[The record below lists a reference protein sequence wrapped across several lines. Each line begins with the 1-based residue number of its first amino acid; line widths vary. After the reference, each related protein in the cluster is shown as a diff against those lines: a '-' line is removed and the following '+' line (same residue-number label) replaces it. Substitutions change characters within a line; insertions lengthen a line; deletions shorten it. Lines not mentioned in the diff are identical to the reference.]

1 VSRAARAARDKVL
14 PIAGLLDRLRPS
26 RDAGTTLVFT
36 NGCYDVL
43 HAGHLHLLEA
53 AARLG
58 DLLVVGLN
66 EDASVTRL
74 KGPGRPVVPFEER
87 ALLLAGLEAVDFV
100 VGFPEDTPARLIAAL
115 APDVLVK
122 GGDWAPDRIVGRD
135 AVEARGGRVVTIP
148 LVAGSSTSGLLE
160 RIRKDAPSAGAPEDT
175 SPVPP
180 SGNAGR

>member
-14 PIAGLLDRLRPS
+14 PLSGLLPRLS
-26 RDAGTTLVFT
+26 GVRDAGRTIVFT

-74 KGPGRPVVPFEER
+74 KGAGRPVVPFEER

-100 VGFPEDTPARLIAAL
+100 VGFPEDTPARLISEL

-160 RIRKDAPSAGAPEDT
+160 RIRKEASRAGTPEDPPAAPPAGAPE
-175 SPVPP
+175 
-180 SGNAGR
+180 N